1 MPTTS
6 WGRTCWPPTVGASI
20 PLKSRYWGLSG
31 VKVANNNAIAA
42 RKGAARRTAR
52 AELYRRINL
61 DYQPT
66 YWGFRLFNG
75 GQQQITVL
83 LGNPHLHEHQNYV
96 DQPDWNR
103 LYLGNW
109 LSGEYLGQG
118 VDPTDRTAAGFWPG

>member
-1 MPTTS
+1 MNSVNYISQSHQEIEAVMGVREECRRPITSLPTTS

-20 PLKSRYWGLSG
+20 PLKLRYWGLSG

-52 AELYRRINL
+52 AELYRRLNL

-96 DQPDWNR
+96 DQPD
-103 LYLGNW
+103 
-109 LSGEYLGQG
+109 
-118 VDPTDRTAAGFWPG
+118 